1 MSLVL
6 NVEILG
12 EFKKLTAATNGAG
25 KDLKKLNTNAGKI
38 SKGINTALGAIGVG
52 FTLSFLVDQFKE
64 STKAAVED
72 RKSKEL
78 LSKALEDNLDATDAQ
93 VAGVERYISQAQIAT
108 GITDDKLRPAFGK
121 LALSSGDL
129 EESMRLM
136 AIATDVAAGTGKDLD
151 TVAQAMAKA
160 LEGNT
165 ASLGKLVPSV
175 KDAKDPIQA
184 LADTFNG
191 AAEAAAATD
200 PYAKLQII
208 FGEIQ
213 EQIGTAL
220 LPILDKFS
228 AWLATPEGQAKMEEI
243 AGNVVMMVEEFTK
256 FVGYIF
262 DKVIPAL
269 KQFIGDD
276 TKGVLGLGA
285 SLSTAGG
292 IIYFLLNSR
301 LVMLAASN
309 PIMAAAIAGVGLI
322 AAGMWTVYTN
332 TKAANTQIDEFNR
345 LAGLREAV
353 KNPLATPE
361 QINAATYQGILNAP
375 TGKPTTT
382 TTAPRGGIPTG
393 NIVINNQTVVNTAS
407 TNASGVVSSLQAY
420 QNQTGA
426 TLQKLLK

>member
-12 EFKKLTAATNGAG
+12 EFKKLTAATSGAG
-25 KDLKKLNTNAGKI
+25 KDLKGLNTTAGKI

-52 FTLSFLVDQFKE
+52 FSLAFLVNEFKDA
-64 STKAAVED
+64 TKAAVED

-228 AWLATPEGQAKMEEI
+228 AWLSTPEGQAKMEEI

-262 DKVIPAL
+262 DKVVPAL

-276 TKGVLGLGA
+276 TKGIVGLGA

-309 PIMAAAIAGVGLI
+309 PIMAAAIAGVALI
-322 AAGMWTVYTN
+322 AAGMWTVYNN

-345 LAGLREAV
+345 LNSIRNATS
-353 KNPLATPE
+353 NPLATPE

-375 TGKPTTT
+375 TTKPTTT

-407 TNASGVVSSLQAY
+407 TNATGVVSSLQAY

-426 TLQKLLK
+426 TLSKLLK

>member
-129 EESMRLM
+129 EDSMRLM

-309 PIMAAAIAGVGLI
+309 PIMAAAIAGVALI
-322 AAGMWTVYTN
+322 AAGMWTVYNN

-345 LAGLREAV
+345 LNSIRNATS
-353 KNPLATPE
+353 NPLATPE